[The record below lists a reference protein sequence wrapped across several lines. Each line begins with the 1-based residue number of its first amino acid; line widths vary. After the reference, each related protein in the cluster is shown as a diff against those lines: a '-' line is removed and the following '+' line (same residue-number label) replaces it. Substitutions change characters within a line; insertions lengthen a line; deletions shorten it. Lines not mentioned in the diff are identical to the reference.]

1 MFGCRIDDVE
11 CGAMRGSQKRF
22 KIRLDE
28 SSEGVWCLDG
38 AIVWRVLTFGACR
51 GASILSA
58 K

>member
-1 MFGCRIDDVE
+1 MFGGRINNVE

-22 KIRLDE
+22 KIRHDE
-28 SSEGVWCLDG
+28 SSECVWCLDG
-38 AIVWRVLTFGACR
+38 AIVWRVLTFGACK